1 MSSCNLLVALNSI
14 RKHIDYDFCDVH
26 GGIIKRN
33 KSTLVAFLSRINK
46 NELAPVSGEKI
57 PTICPLLS
65 EDMIQLLIGLLQIF
79 KDMFRANICL
89 RNFDENHIV
98 IVDGH
103 IPKIIQNAL
112 FVESTEGYMNQN
124 VMCLGQVIENVVFAN
139 CQLLAES
146 KDFVNLFKDG
156 TKNFDLI
163 IVHPTLVHICFKIDY
178 FGNTHDFLLK
188 FIKKLDNAAY
198 TDIINDLDFPADWE
212 TLIDSNDHL
221 IKCYS
226 NRQVGRGK
234 SRAAPSQSG
243 TTIVHPQT
251 PAVSSSGT
259 PHAQGVSNSGRNP
272 PQTNPAP
279 LSCQHSKN
287 NRGCTQ
293 PMFREKLSC
302 QQVQS
307 SAGAGMPSSNSTR
320 APMSKDPPVKNK
332 APMAASV
339 GGKQGQPSN
348 KGKAPLTSSSTTT
361 LLSKQRQPNVCQ
373 DSSSSKPSKP
383 SLKMKKKKKKYNLPG
398 TKSPEEVMKY
408 YRNSG
413 RHGVDESVKDQQ
425 LQFGVKALNIIL
437 LFYFQKLLCSAL
449 RGIHRKNYLSRMETL
464 PRVLR

>member
-1 MSSCNLLVALNSI
+1 MVALEQQSAKENALKLVKKHK
-14 RKHIDYDFCDVH
+14 RKKLSALDKILKLKQQLNAAADAAA
-26 GGIIKRN
+26 G
-33 KSTLVAFLSRINK
+33 AFLRSDHQTAERT
-46 NELAPVSGEKI
+46 ELASIQSRGELFL
-57 PTICPLLS
+57 PLVRRELGS
-65 EDMIQLLIGLLQIF
+65 E
-79 KDMFRANICL
+79 
-89 RNFDENHIV
+89 
-98 IVDGH
+98 
-103 IPKIIQNAL
+103 
-112 FVESTEGYMNQN
+112 S
-124 VMCLGQVIENVVFAN
+124 LGRLYPRILQVIPR
-139 CQLLAES
+139 L
-146 KDFVNLFKDG
+146 
-156 TKNFDLI
+156 
-163 IVHPTLVHICFKIDY
+163 
-178 FGNTHDFLLK
+178 
-188 FIKKLDNAAY
+188 
-198 TDIINDLDFPADWE
+198 
-212 TLIDSNDHL
+212 NDHL

-348 KGKAPLTSSSTTT
+348 KGKTPLTSSSTTT

-398 TKSPEEVMKY
+398 TKPPEEVMKY